1 MFKLD
6 GKFFEGVY
14 EGKNLKKGSLLNYV
28 LYTSSLYDKSKPAAF
43 CLTFDGLNTE
53 QVSALEYLAHE
64 GEMPPFVALGVF
76 PGRVE
81 PTLDGGIA
89 RNMRKEEYDV
99 ADREFPDFL
108 VDELIPEILAKH
120 GIKISDS
127 PDLHMISGGSSGGIA
142 AWTGA
147 WYRNDFFR
155 RAFISS
161 PSFLAMGMGE
171 DIPFLVKKLEAR
183 PIKICLTLGEHEPDD
198 YFGSSY
204 PVGLL
209 FERSLNFAGYD
220 YEYSYFPNEG
230 HCCRIRDYES
240 QIGFMRY
247 LWKDALTNPV
257 KLAEKSKRIVDLI
270 GENSTWCAAESTD
283 FKSHKSVICHAGTY
297 EACGDKVYFIGES
310 KEKTVAAEGFGNIS
324 ALAVSA
330 DKWRLYIADRD
341 RRYIYAMSICA
352 DSTLKDLCKLGT
364 LHLDKDC
371 RTIGAY
377 DMTVDS
383 NDRLYIATDMGVQCM
398 RSYGIVDI
406 ILPLPNDIAANSVML
421 CGHILYAQSGEKC
434 FARTIIPEELQSD
447 GKNAA
452 LRHTGYYD

>member
-28 LYTSSLYDKSKPAAF
+28 LYISSLYDENVPAAF

-53 QVSALEYLAHE
+53 QVSALELLAHE

-81 PTLDGGIA
+81 PTLEGGVV

-108 VDELIPEILAKH
+108 VDELIPEILAKYSV
-120 GIKISDS
+120 KISDS

-240 QIGFMRY
+240 QISFMRY
-247 LWKDALTNPV
+247 LWKDALTKPV
-257 KLAEKSKRIVDLI
+257 TLVGKSKRIADLI
-270 GENSTWCAAESTD
+270 GENESWYESD
-283 FKSHKSVICHAGTY
+283 SVCFRSHVSVSCKFGRY
-297 EACGDKVYFIGES
+297 EALGEEIYLVKDSGEKIKVADK
-310 KEKTVAAEGFGNIS
+310 FGNIS
-324 ALAVSA
+324 ALAVSP
-330 DKWRLYIADRD
+330 DKWRLYIADKD
-341 RRYIYAMSICA
+341 RRYIYAMSICEGGA
-352 DSTLKDLCKLGT
+352 LKDLCKLGT

-371 RTIGAY
+371 RTLGAY

-398 RSYGIVDI
+398 TSYGIVDI
-406 ILPLPNDIAANSVML
+406 ILPLPEDIPSHAVVL
-421 CGHILYAQSGEKC
+421 CAHELYARSGEKI
-434 FARTIIPEELQSD
+434 FVRTLCSEELTDSD
-447 GKNAA
+447 RPPV
-452 LRHTGYYD
+452 LRHTAYYD